1 MFTYLFRSFIAIIS
15 LIDKNTC
22 NKDTAILR
30 YPCYGMQQKMCLAQ
44 KQRHI
49 FKKNNNNI

>member
-30 YPCYGMQQKMCLAQ
+30 YPCYGMQQKNVSSSKTETYL
-44 KQRHI
+44 
-49 FKKNNNNI
+49 